1 MTKHLVIPD
10 VQVKPDLDF
19 TFLERIGHYIVEKK
33 PDVIIQI
40 GDFADMPS
48 LSSYDVGKKSFEGRR
63 YKKDIEAV
71 HEAMSALLS
80 PIHKYNIKQ
89 KENKHK
95 QYTPRMILTLGNH
108 EDRITRAIEN
118 DPKLDGVLSLEDL
131 KYRQFGWEVVDYR
144 DTIVV
149 DGVAYSH
156 YFASGVMG
164 RPVSSANALLSKKH
178 MSAVMGHVQGRQ
190 IAYAQR
196 ADGKQLT
203 GLFCGCCYEHDE
215 DYLGPQGNKHWR
227 GIWMLHEV
235 DNGSFDEMPI
245 SLDYLKKKY
254 GNINQ

>member
-1 MTKHLVIPD
+1 MKHLVIPD
-10 VQVKPDLDF
+10 VQVKPELDV
-19 TFLERIGHYIVEKK
+19 TFLERIGRYIVEKK

-71 HEAMSALLS
+71 HEAMRALLS
-80 PIHKYNIKQ
+80 PIHEYNKKQ
-89 KENKHK
+89 KENKKK

-131 KYRQFGWEVVDYR
+131 QYRRFGWEVVDYL

-156 YFASGVMG
+156 YFTSGVMG
-164 RPVSSANALLSKKH
+164 RPVSSASALLAKKH
-178 MSAVMGHVQGRQ
+178 MSAVMGHVQNRQ

-203 GLFCGCCYEHDE
+203 ALFSGCCYEHDE
-215 DYLGPQGNKHWR
+215 DYLGPQGNKQWR
-227 GIWMLHEV
+227 GIWMLHQVE
-235 DNGSFDEMPI
+235 DGSFDEMPI
-245 SLDYLKKKY
+245 SLDYLRKKY
-254 GNINQ
+254 GKPN